1 MTEYKEE
8 EEIVSVDHLINLY
21 CLPFI
26 GMDSD
31 SLILKLDRELN
42 LNMLS
47 LKRDPKMRDFLNF
60 LVENITST
68 YKDTYVDVI
77 NLFYAIRRVIKK
89 GIRGYEIISLKLS
102 KIINTGNFTKLV
114 GIEGNNREKAIN
126 NLAWFFTKA
135 YMILVSDE
143 VKIHVPL
150 KNV

>member
-1 MTEYKEE
+1 MTEHEE
-8 EEIVSVDHLINLY
+8 EEGIVSVDHLINLY

-31 SLILKLDRELN
+31 SLILKLDKELN

-47 LKRDPKMRDFLNF
+47 LRRDPKMRDFLNF

-68 YKDTYVDVI
+68 YKDTYIDVM
-77 NLFYAIRRVIKK
+77 NLFYAIRRVIRK

-102 KIINTGNFTKLV
+102 EIINTGNFTKLV
-114 GIEGNNREKAIN
+114 GIEGNNREKAIDD
-126 NLAWFFTKA
+126 LAWFFTKA
-135 YMILVSDE
+135 YMILVGDE